1 MTYNRVYEYLAN
13 LRDLINEYEEVIE
26 FLKTT
31 KNLVSKD
38 ETTLFNMF
46 KRIEKIKNKTKT
58 LINTYKNTNLENID
72 ANTLK
77 YIKTY
82 NLYLEMV
89 SIPYI
94 IDLLTDALNILQKRG
109 NEHAVEIISKT
120 INEFKELKTSIINTS
135 TQRS

>member
-1 MTYNRVYEYLAN
+1 MTYNQVYEYLAN

-46 KRIEKIKNKTKT
+46 KRIEKIKNKSKT

>member
-1 MTYNRVYEYLAN
+1 MTYNQVYEYLAN

-46 KRIEKIKNKTKT
+46 ERIEKIKNKTKT

>member
-1 MTYNRVYEYLAN
+1 MAYNQVYEYLAN
-13 LRDLINEYEEVIE
+13 LRDLVNEYEELIE

-31 KNLVSKD
+31 KNLISKD
-38 ETTLFNMF
+38 DTTLFNMF

-58 LINTYKNTNLENID
+58 LISIYKNTNLENID
-72 ANTLK
+72 ANTWK

-109 NEHAVEIISKT
+109 KGHAVEIISKT
-120 INEFKELKTSIINTS
+120 INEFKELKTNMINTS
-135 TQRS
+135 IQRS

>member
-1 MTYNRVYEYLAN
+1 MIYEYLSN
-13 LRDLINEYEEVIE
+13 LRDLVNEYEEVID

-38 ETTLFNMF
+38 QTTISNMF
-46 KRIEKIKNKTKT
+46 KRLEDIKNKTRK
-58 LINTYKNTNLENID
+58 LIEIYKNTNLENVD
-72 ANTLK
+72 TNTLK

-94 IDLLTDALNILQKRG
+94 IDLLTDVQNIVQRKG
-109 NEHAVEIISKT
+109 DEHIVEIINKT
-120 INEFKELKTSIINTS
+120 INEFKELRDNIALPSI
-135 TQRS
+135 QRS

>member
-1 MTYNRVYEYLAN
+1 MTYNQVYGYLAN
-13 LRDLINEYEEVIE
+13 LRDLINEYEELIE

-58 LINTYKNTNLENID
+58 LMNVYKNTKLENID

-109 NEHAVEIISKT
+109 NGHAVEIISKT
-120 INEFKELKTSIINTS
+120 INEFKELKNSIINTS
-135 TQRS
+135 IQRS

>member
-1 MTYNRVYEYLAN
+1 MTYNQVYEYLAN

-26 FLKTT
+26 LLKTT

-58 LINTYKNTNLENID
+58 LMNMYRNTNLENID

-135 TQRS
+135 IQ

>member
-1 MTYNRVYEYLAN
+1 MTYNQVYEYLAN
-13 LRDLINEYEEVIE
+13 LRDLINEYEELIE

-58 LINTYKNTNLENID
+58 LMNVYKNTKLENID

-109 NEHAVEIISKT
+109 NGHAVEIISKT
-120 INEFKELKTSIINTS
+120 INEFKELKNSIINTS
-135 TQRS
+135 IQRS

>member
-1 MTYNRVYEYLAN
+1 MAYNQVYEYLAN
-13 LRDLINEYEEVIE
+13 LRDLVNEYEELIE

-58 LINTYKNTNLENID
+58 LMNVYKNTKLENID

-109 NEHAVEIISKT
+109 NGHAVEIISKT
-120 INEFKELKTSIINTS
+120 INEFKELKNSIINTS
-135 TQRS
+135 I

>member
-1 MTYNRVYEYLAN
+1 MTYNQVYEYLAN

-26 FLKTT
+26 ILKTT

-58 LINTYKNTNLENID
+58 LINTYKITNLENID